1 MSFIKVWDRTSQFV
15 SISVVF
21 LKGSLSWRLSGMFP
35 HPCHTTCPGRQW
47 SQKSSSLQLHLPC
60 KGCQK
65 TWFSP
70 VVKLPRNSELP
81 AAGIQTAGAWLK
93 AWRSSFLEDE
103 AELFL
108 PLSGVGFGMAARDH
122 CVVCQME
129 EMELSGSPGFQDF
142 WKGHVVTWYLKPIS
156 SKSASNELKRVCSM
170 EEARILREATVWC
183 SQRWEAAVSL
193 AGFSS
198 TAGYRLGHQVK
209 ALQLDS
215 YLEGSKAISWLCFP
229 LLNYWSVSW
238 VPSGQNYLLSF

>member
-1 MSFIKVWDRTSQFV
+1 MGQDFTICFH
-15 SISVVF
+15 F
-21 LKGSLSWRLSGMFP
+21 CCFPKGSLSWRLAGMFP

-81 AAGIQTAGAWLK
+81 AAGIQTAGVWLK

-108 PLSGVGFGMAARDH
+108 PLSGVGFGIASRDH

-156 SKSASNELKRVCSM
+156 SKSASNELKRVWSM
-170 EEARILREATVWC
+170 EEARIPEGGHRVAFSRVRSCCLPRWVLQHCRAT
-183 SQRWEAAVSL
+183 RWKL
-193 AGFSS
+193 F
-198 TAGYRLGHQVK
+198 T
-209 ALQLDS
+209 
-215 YLEGSKAISWLCFP
+215 
-229 LLNYWSVSW
+229 
-238 VPSGQNYLLSF
+238 